1 MKSRSLIIV
10 SADRLYAEAAAAYLD
25 GREGWRVAF
34 ISTDGIHALDAA
46 RRLEPSAVLVI
57 GEPNRIGSRALARQL
72 LRRGE
77 ALHVVLVG
85 GSDDSGLRS
94 LPADIAA
101 ASVMTALR
109 DGGGMPARLQPPA
122 EDEGVA
128 KLGTLTTRERRILRL
143 VASGASVSEV
153 SQGLKVSEHTIR
165 THLQNLYAKLG
176 IHSRVQLVRFADR
189 YGLSARTPDGG
200 KTSHH

>member
-10 SADRLYAEAAAAYLD
+10 SADRLYAEAAASYLD

-57 GEPNRIGSRALARQL
+57 GEPTRIGSRPLSRQL
-72 LRRGE
+72 MRRTE
-77 ALHVVLVG
+77 AVNVVLVG
-85 GSDDSGLRS
+85 GMSTTDLRS
-94 LPADIAA
+94 LPADCAA
-101 ASVMTALR
+101 ESVTDALR
-109 DGGGMPARLQPPA
+109 DGRGTSPRSEQPVD
-122 EDEGVA
+122 DEGLT
-128 KLGTLTTRERRILRL
+128 KLSRLTTRERRILRL
-143 VASGASVSEV
+143 VASGASVRET

-176 IHSRVQLVRFADR
+176 IHSRVQLIRFADR

-200 KTSHH
+200 DTSHR

>member
-1 MKSRSLIIV
+1 MQSRTLIIV
-10 SADRLYAEAAAAYLD
+10 SADRLYAEAAATYLE

-34 ISTDGIHALDAA
+34 VSMDGLRALDAA
-46 RRLEPSAVLVI
+46 RRINPSAVLVI
-57 GEPNRIGSRALARQL
+57 GEPNRIGSRALSRRL

-85 GSDDSGLRS
+85 VSAESGLPS
-94 LPADIAA
+94 LSADVAA
-101 ASVMTALR
+101 ASVMKALR
-109 DGGGMPARLQPPA
+109 DGGGTSARLQPPA

-128 KLGTLTTRERRILRL
+128 KLSTLTTRERRILRL
-143 VASGASVSEV
+143 VASGASLSEV

-165 THLQNLYAKLG
+165 THLQNLYTKLG
-176 IHSRVQLVRFADR
+176 IHSRVQLIRFADR

-200 KTSHH
+200 QTSHR